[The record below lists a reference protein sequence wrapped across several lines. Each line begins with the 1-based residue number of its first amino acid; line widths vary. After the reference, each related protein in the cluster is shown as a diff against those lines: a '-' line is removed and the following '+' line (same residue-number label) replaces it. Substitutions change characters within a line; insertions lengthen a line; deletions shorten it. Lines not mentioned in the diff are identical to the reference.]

1 MPRTHA
7 VKTFNILKKHY
18 LLRLSRLSN
27 KFLSKM
33 FLTQESNYT
42 IDVATHK
49 LLPVITV
56 QSQFIISS
64 ISAQPVSTRIDLF
77 MK

>member
-18 LLRLSRLSN
+18 LPRLSRPSD

-42 IDVATHK
+42 IDAVAHK

-56 QSQFIISS
+56 QSQF
-64 ISAQPVSTRIDLF
+64 V
-77 MK
+77 